1 MIQDYL
7 IGSCPPG
14 WNGSSP
20 GYDVLKEAPAMT
32 ATTSGHASEAIM
44 QLSPGQ
50 AWARLEAGNRHWVT
64 GRLEHP
70 DEDAARRAEVAV
82 RQDPF
87 ATIVSCIDSRLPPE
101 TVFDQGIGDLFAVR
115 TGAQTIGG
123 LITASIEYG
132 PLENGTPLIVVMGH
146 ERCGAVTAA
155 VHAIQSGA
163 RLPGHLDT
171 IVQRLRPAYHKAT
184 GTTLATERDVA
195 PSDDPAALIDQV
207 VRAQILCVVN
217 SLAHDGPLAALVRAG
232 TLGIVGAYYDLDACT
247 VTKLHA
253 LGL

>member
-1 MIQDYL
+1 
-7 IGSCPPG
+7 
-14 WNGSSP
+14 
-20 GYDVLKEAPAMT
+20 MT
-32 ATTSGHASEAIM
+32 DER
-44 QLSPGQ
+44 LSPAQ

-70 DEDAARRAEVAV
+70 DEDAARRAAVAA

-87 ATIVSCIDSRLPPE
+87 ATIVSCIDSRVPPE

-115 TGAQTIGG
+115 TGAQTIDG
-123 LITASIEYG
+123 LVTASIEYG

-163 RLPGHLDT
+163 HLPGHLDT

-195 PSDDPAALIDQV
+195 PGDAAALIGQV
-207 VRAQILCVVN
+207 IRAQTLRVVN
-217 SLAHDGPLAALVRAG
+217 SLAHDGPLADLVQAG
-232 TLGIVGAYYDLDACT
+232 ALGIVGSCYDLDTGA